1 MLDNCK
7 IYELIINKEG
17 LEKKSTESIKDSLI
31 CLEIKLVNSIYI
43 LQNYQKMTVNA
54 GIRGNV

>member
-31 CLEIKLVNSIYI
+31 CPEIKLVNSIYI